1 MSITTD
7 LDAWWT
13 VKMSYDNSNEARG
26 EFQRIMENI
35 NESLNKLAAMNAAG
49 KFNQLPAAVKAE
61 FVAAWVALDT
71 VRKTLVADPGFMEAL
86 SWKP

>member
-7 LDAWWT
+7 LDAWWAI
-13 VKMSYDNSNEARG
+13 KNKYDDSNTAKG
-26 EFQRIMENI
+26 EFQIIMANI
-35 NESLNKLAAMNAAG
+35 NESLDKLAAMNAAG

-71 VRKTLVADPGFMEAL
+71 VRQTLAADPGFMEAL
-86 SWKP
+86 NWRP